1 MPFPWLYADVPAAF
15 AATFG
20 KKSEASYLRE
30 AEERAGLLCRL
41 GFSRTEAKRR
51 VRGNVRWEW
60 ELHGMPR
67 FLTELDGVVDSVY
80 ARGGRIRQGPPVLD

>member
-1 MPFPWLYADVPAAF
+1 VPFPWLHADVPAAF
-15 AATFG
+15 AATFA
-20 KKSEASYLRE
+20 KKAETSHLRE

-67 FLTELDGVVDSVY
+67 FLAELDGVVDSVY
-80 ARGGRIRQGPPVLD
+80 ARGGRTRQGPPVLD